1 MTISLILAGLVFA
14 AVLIVAY
21 ALNVTQA
28 YVEEYNE
35 E

>member
-1 MTISLILAGLVFA
+1 MVSLVIGGLVFA

-21 ALNVTQA
+21 ALNVTQK
-28 YVEEYNE
+28 YVEEHDE